1 MTEVCLQQHNLGQDG
16 VYMNMQE
23 KTIDTARNMRGGLLR
38 DAIRQEMHRS
48 SVSQSRLARE
58 SGISIPRINQWL
70 GGKYKGDNASI
81 EQALQSWLR
90 STWESREQATK
101 AIPVAPNWLPTPT
114 ANKILLALKYAHRLS
129 DITVIYGGAGLGKT
143 LTARRYQEDNQNVWI
158 ATMTPSVISVTAC
171 LERVA
176 YAVGVNHVP
185 AGGARA
191 EQAVVSRVEGSG
203 GLIIID
209 EAQHL
214 PVMCLDALRSLYDAS
229 GVGLAIMGNESVY
242 TQLTGGS
249 RKAHFAQ
256 LFSRIGRRERL
267 SNPTAGD
274 IDALLD
280 AWEIGEKKARVLC
293 REIGGKA
300 GALRGLTKVLRM
312 ARLMMG
318 EEEAALGAEHIEAA
332 WAELGGLA

>member
-1 MTEVCLQQHNLGQDG
+1 
-16 VYMNMQE
+16 MNMRENATESAQ
-23 KTIDTARNMRGGLLR
+23 DMRETSLR
-38 DAIRQEMHRS
+38 DAVRAEMHRGG
-48 SVSQSRLARE
+48 VSQPRLARE
-58 SGISIPRINQWL
+58 AGLSPSRVNQWL
-70 GGKYKGDNASI
+70 TGKYKGDNATI
-81 EQALQSWLR
+81 EKALQSWLR
-90 STWESREQATK
+90 AALESREQAAK
-101 AIPVAPNWLPTPT
+101 GVPVAPDWMPTPT
-114 ANKILLALKYAHRLS
+114 ANKILLALKYAHKLT

-143 LTARRYQEDNQNVWI
+143 LTARRYQEDNPNVWI
-158 ATMTPSVISVTAC
+158 ATMTPSITSVTAC

-191 EQAVVSRVEGSG
+191 EQAIVSRVEGSG
-203 GLIIID
+203 GLIIVD

-214 PVMCLDALRSLYDAS
+214 PVTCLDALRSLYDAS

-267 SNPTAGD
+267 TNPTAGD
-274 IDALLD
+274 IDTLLD
-280 AWEIGEKKARVLC
+280 AWGISGTKARALC

-318 EEEAALGAEHIEAA
+318 EEETALGAEHIEAA